1 MRSLAVFMLLSLLAA
16 AGCTASGSRGGFY
29 TYVDDQGNLITG
41 QLPVSAP
48 APEADTPRA
57 DTLPASV
64 DEGLLAQV
72 SGDAPV
78 PDSGS
83 ASPQADET
91 PADETEER
99 FVTYVDGDGQITRQ
113 VIDLGAARRAEA
125 ARGPGYDLIGEGGE
139 AQEGYIETVTP
150 VAADCCRE
158 LLADAETL
166 RPGQEV
172 MLTFNT
178 GQAQQIRVGQ
188 RLVPARVLTLRREVA
203 EIRVLSFKQHGRY
216 LHPQLLLLDEQGV
229 PVLQVDNVFTRRFP
243 ETWARY
249 AYIDGTLP
257 REAGHR
263 YLVVYLGYAD
273 GGLPGLVTE
282 ADSELVIDGGVVVR
296 GY

>member
-1 MRSLAVFMLLSLLAA
+1 MRSLPVLVLVSLFV

-41 QLPVSAP
+41 QLPVSPPSPEAADVQPADTAPETSGEEALAEAP
-48 APEADTPRA
+48 ADYAPNNDP
-57 DTLPASV
+57 
-64 DEGLLAQV
+64 V
-72 SGDAPV
+72 SG
-78 PDSGS
+78 GS
-83 ASPQADET
+83 REED
-91 PADETEER
+91 TEER

-113 VIDLGAARRAEA
+113 VIDLGAARRADAE
-125 ARGPGYDLIGEGGE
+125 RGPGYDVIGEGVE
-139 AQEGYIETVTP
+139 DQEGYIETVTP

-158 LLADAETL
+158 WLAEAETL

-172 MLTFNT
+172 MLTFSA
-178 GQAQQIRVGQ
+178 GQAQQIQVGQ
-188 RLVPARVLTLRREVA
+188 QQVPARVLKLRREVA
-203 EIRVLSFKQHGRY
+203 EIRLLSFKQHGRY
-216 LHPQLLLLDEQGV
+216 LHPQLLLLDEQGT
-229 PVLQVDNVFTRRFP
+229 PVLQVANVFTRRFP

-263 YLVVYLGYAD
+263 YLVVYLGYAG
-273 GGLPGLVTE
+273 GGLPGLIQE